1 MKKSIVLT
9 IITLLLLGLGGCRKE
24 LNSQKTKSTESL
36 PSTTASTTNTQKK
49 NTQVKVMDLEEI
61 QKGNYQSVIG
71 QWQAVAVNVNYFTG
85 EGDVW
90 LPPRQNK
97 ILEVSNTQIGND
109 NIKLTSNQLEVNGE
123 SLPVEFQVQDEELLV
138 HADQGALRY
147 GIYFYPKNVS
157 MKSSDVE
164 EILPK
169 TINSNREHI
178 AVYIHA
184 GRIMTVYERV
194 ESKKDLAKMNHLE
207 NKGFAMDLSGI
218 TEGDFTT
225 IAGTWKNNQNQT
237 VKITKNKMEIAD
249 IGYLEE
255 KVSAIIEN
263 MQLTIPEWTEADGTI
278 QTRELIAGPGPKY
291 DRILQ
296 VQNGYDGSDWHSWGF
311 KGNIPFSPL
320 YILVI
325 PKNDSLNTIGQFSE
339 DTLVIQATPSNFTS
353 NAYYHRVAE

>member
-36 PSTTASTTNTQKK
+36 PSTTVSTTNTQKK

-71 QWQAVAVNVNYFTG
+71 QWQAVAINVNYFDG
-85 EGDVW
+85 EGYVW
-90 LPPRQNK
+90 LPPRQSK
-97 ILEVSNTQIGND
+97 ELEVSDTQIVNGG
-109 NIKLTSNQLEVNGE
+109 IKLASNQLEVNGE
-123 SLPVEFQVQDEELLV
+123 AVPVEFQSQEEKLFA
-138 HADQGALRY
+138 HANQGSLRY

-178 AVYIHA
+178 AIYVHA
-184 GRIMTVYERV
+184 GRTMTVYERV

-291 DRILQ
+291 DRTLQ
-296 VQNGYDGSDWHSWGF
+296 VQNGYDGSDWDSWGF

-320 YILVI
+320 YILAI
-325 PKNDSLNTIGQFSE
+325 PKNNVQNTVGQFSE